1 MDGTRSTQAERKELP
16 NWEPLSGVIDQWQK
30 LIDSED
36 SLTID
41 PRSSIA
47 GDDRESAPY
56 QVSFCV
62 GSSLHVAID
71 NLHALKTLIHD
82 QKLLHTMA
90 PFTLARGALET
101 LTAAFWI
108 LHPSKRDDR
117 VSRALRWHMKNF
129 TDQNTALSN
138 LEGSRYDGLEV
149 RKASLFEAADR
160 RGILSSDIKGAYSS
174 TEAVL
179 YTAEHASVPHI
190 AFLWRLCSGY
200 AHGRPWAVLGSSD
213 REKGDSP
220 DPDRVH
226 LRLSAS
232 PDNVRMVT
240 SASVHLLQVVGE
252 LRSERSSNQFV

>member
-1 MDGTRSTQAERKELP
+1 MQTTQAEQKELP
-16 NWEPLSGVIDQWQK
+16 SWDFLSEVVDQWQE

-36 SLTID
+36 SLAID

-71 NLHALKTLIHD
+71 NLHALKTLTHD

-108 LHPSKRDDR
+108 LHPSRRDDR
-117 VSRALRWHMKNF
+117 VTRALRWHMKNF

-138 LEGSRYDGLEV
+138 LEGSGYDGVEV
-149 RKASLFEAADR
+149 RKASLFEVADR
-160 RGILSSDIKGAYSS
+160 RGIPSSDIKGAYSS

-179 YTAEHASVPHI
+179 YTAEHAPVPYI

-213 REKGDSP
+213 REEGDSP

-232 PDNVRMVT
+232 PDNVRLVA
-240 SASVHLLQVVGE
+240 SGSVHLLQVVGD
-252 LRSERSSNQFV
+252 LRRDRSSKQFA